1 MNTFDIEEVNRHLQ
15 VIGAVA
21 ATIFILLNGKKY
33 VVKGR
38 SRNRCDADYASVVNK
53 VMKLKLDKPALF
65 TQMYRLSPKAFDEV
79 LNAIQADLMPQ
90 KMTAAYFVPPM
101 IKLCCALHFLA
112 GGSYLDISFGYDIP
126 PNTVHFYVWQALNA
140 IDRSRDPLLDNIKS
154 PIYATAAELE
164 SFELD
169 FAKLSKYQLRG
180 TIAAGD
186 GIVFRM
192 QMPTNEQVEGDVTA
206 YYTRKGY
213 YAYGLQVCTLIC
225 PLLIVILFLINLS
238 FLIRLF
244 VMQIVNL
251 L

>member
-1 MNTFDIEEVNRHLQ
+1 MSSLELCRS
-15 VIGAVA
+15 
-21 ATIFILLNGKKY
+21 IFKRLDMTSSFHAILRLDTL
-33 VVKGR
+33 R
-38 SRNRCDADYASVVNK
+38 SR
-53 VMKLKLDKPALF
+53 F
-65 TQMYRLSPKAFDEV
+65 
-79 LNAIQADLMPQ
+79 
-90 KMTAAYFVPPM
+90 
-101 IKLCCALHFLA
+101 
-112 GGSYLDISFGYDIP
+112 
-126 PNTVHFYVWQALNA
+126 
-140 IDRSRDPLLDNIKS
+140 PLPES

-164 SFELD
+164 ALELD

-225 PLLIVILFLINLS
+225 PLLIVILFLIN
-238 FLIRLF
+238 FFFPIRLL

-251 L
+251 LCLLQSYARPLMTTLVTL